1 MQLIRNTFIRR
12 ESFVR
17 RGNENDKRNFM
28 RLFSYQTAI
37 LIMLMFFQMQAVL
50 ATSDADTTNAP
61 EKEESYWKKTAKLGF
76 HFHQLSFSN
85 WASGGE
91 SSASGKV
98 NTEAKLKYKKDNFQF
113 ETGTKMAFGIVGY
126 GDHRLEKTDD
136 RIDLST
142 TLSYK
147 AYKNW
152 TYSTVISFKTQFADG
167 YKYPNDSTII
177 SSFMAPGYLNVSLG
191 YRYKKTDVFELFLS
205 PASGKFTFVN
215 NQALANKGAFG
226 VKPAIRDTAGVI
238 LTEGNRL
245 LCEFGINLLAN
256 LSKEIADNIEVSS
269 TLNLYNNYLDDDP
282 DNRWN
287 IDVDWETTVNFVI
300 NKRIQTVL
308 IIQLKY
314 DHDFNVPVYQMIDNE
329 KVQIGEGPRL
339 QFKESLGI
347 GVTYNLI

>member
-1 MQLIRNTFIRR
+1 MQLIRNTFITRV
-12 ESFVR
+12 SFVR
-17 RGNENDKRNFM
+17 RGNENDKRNFT
-28 RLFSYQTAI
+28 RPFSYQTAI

-177 SSFMAPGYLNVSLG
+177 SSFMAPGYLNASFG
-191 YRYKKTDVFELFLS
+191 YRYKKTDVFEIFLS

-226 VKPAIRDTAGVI
+226 VKTAIRDTAGGI
-238 LTEGNRL
+238 LTERKK
-245 LCEFGINLLAN
+245 F
-256 LSKEIADNIEVSS
+256 
-269 TLNLYNNYLDDDP
+269 
-282 DNRWN
+282 
-287 IDVDWETTVNFVI
+287 
-300 NKRIQTVL
+300 RIVL
-308 IIQLKY
+308 KSI
-314 DHDFNVPVYQMIDNE
+314 
-329 KVQIGEGPRL
+329 
-339 QFKESLGI
+339 
-347 GVTYNLI
+347 LI